1 MRLDPLK
8 PEYIREIAEIERE
21 TFDEPWSEAMIMP
34 ELENE
39 FSHYLVGVDEDGTV
53 LCYGGFHN
61 QFDEAE
67 FENIAVR
74 KEFRGKG
81 LGKKLFSALI
91 ELAGSLGVK
100 RFTLEVKTENNV
112 AISMYEAFGFK
123 RVGIRKRYY
132 AGKFDALIMAL
143 DIGEE

>member
-1 MRLDPLK
+1 MRLESLK
-8 PEYIREIAEIERE
+8 PEHIREIAEIERE
-21 TFDEPWSEAMIMP
+21 TFDEPWSEAMLAP

-39 FSHYLVGVDEDGTV
+39 YSHYLVGVDDGGAV
-53 LCYGGFHN
+53 ICYGGFHR

-74 KEFRGKG
+74 KELRGNG

-91 ELAGSLGVK
+91 ELAVSLGVK

-123 RVGIRKRYY
+123 AVGIRKRYY
-132 AGKFDALIMAL
+132 AGKYDALIMAL
-143 DIGEE
+143 NIEED